1 MAGTV
6 TISTAGNESAMG
18 RCVTGS
24 VAVSAHATATNVSI
38 GFIPKVVFLFNDS
51 GTDTFTF
58 WCDAQGESEGAQ
70 VGATAGFLG
79 AAAIAAYAGSGSA
92 SSGFTIAAGA
102 MLADTDDI
110 YFIAWR

>member
-24 VAVSAHATATNVSI
+24 VAVSTHSTATIVSI

-51 GTDTFTF
+51 GTDTHTF
-58 WCDAQGESEGAQ
+58 WCDAMGESEAAN
-70 VGATAGFLG
+70 VAAAASFLG
-79 AAAIAAYAGSGSA
+79 AAAIAAYAGSGTA

-102 MLADTDDI
+102 MLVDTDDI
-110 YFIAWR
+110 YFIAFR